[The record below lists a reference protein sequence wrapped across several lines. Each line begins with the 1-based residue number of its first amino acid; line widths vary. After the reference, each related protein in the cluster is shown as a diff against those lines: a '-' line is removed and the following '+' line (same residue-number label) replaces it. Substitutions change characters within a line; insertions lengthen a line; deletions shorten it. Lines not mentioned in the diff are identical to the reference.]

1 MKKITYDIEYN
12 LERTHWWFTGRRSLL
27 GALLSS
33 LKIDKNSLAVD
44 VGCGVGSNI
53 LLLNSLGFRVV
64 GVDSEIYG
72 LSLAQKNLP
81 KVPFVN
87 ADLMMLPFKTNS
99 IGLILALD
107 VLEHLDEDLI
117 GIKEVYRTLKPGG
130 KVIFTAPAF
139 RFLWGIQ
146 DEVGMH
152 KRRYMKK
159 ELNRKVKDQGFR
171 VLKSSYFNFFLFFPI
186 FLARRLIHLSG
197 LKVESENK
205 INSPIINSFLKTI
218 FSLESYVLRCFSFPF
233 GVSIFCIA
241 RKSETI

>member
-1 MKKITYDIEYN
+1 
-12 LERTHWWFTGRRSLL
+12 
-27 GALLSS
+27 
-33 LKIDKNSLAVD
+33 

-152 KRRYMKK
+152 KRRYLKK

-205 INSPIINSFLKTI
+205 INFPIINSFLKTI

>member
-117 GIKEVYRTLKPGG
+117 GIKEVYRTLKSGG
-130 KVIFTAPAF
+130 KVIFFTAPAF
-139 RFLWGIQ
+139 SFLWGIQ
-146 DEVGMH
+146 DEVGMY
-152 KRRYMKK
+152 KRRYLKK

-186 FLARRLIHLSG
+186 LIARRMINVLG
-197 LKVESENK
+197 LRIESENE
-205 INSPIINSFLKTI
+205 INFPLVNFFFKAI
-218 FSLESYVLRCFSFPF
+218 FSLEPYMLKYFSVPF

-241 RKSETI
+241 KKR

>member
-1 MKKITYDIEYN
+1 MKKITYDIEWN
-12 LERTHWWFTGRRSLL
+12 VERTHWWFTGRRSLL

-33 LKIDKNSLAVD
+33 LKIDKYSLAVD

-99 IGLILALD
+99 IGFILALD

-152 KRRYMKK
+152 KRRYLKK

>member
-12 LERTHWWFTGRRSLL
+12 LERTHWWFTGRRILL

-33 LKIDKNSLAVD
+33 LKIDQKSLAVD

-152 KRRYMKK
+152 KRRYLKK
-159 ELNRKVKDQGFR
+159 ELNRKIKDQGFR

>member
-1 MKKITYDIEYN
+1 
-12 LERTHWWFTGRRSLL
+12 
-27 GALLSS
+27 
-33 LKIDKNSLAVD
+33 
-44 VGCGVGSNI
+44 
-53 LLLNSLGFRVV
+53 
-64 GVDSEIYG
+64 
-72 LSLAQKNLP
+72 
-81 KVPFVN
+81 
-87 ADLMMLPFKTNS
+87 MLPFKTNS

-152 KRRYMKK
+152 KRRYLKK

-186 FLARRLIHLSG
+186 FFARRLIHLSG

-241 RKSETI
+241 RKSKTI